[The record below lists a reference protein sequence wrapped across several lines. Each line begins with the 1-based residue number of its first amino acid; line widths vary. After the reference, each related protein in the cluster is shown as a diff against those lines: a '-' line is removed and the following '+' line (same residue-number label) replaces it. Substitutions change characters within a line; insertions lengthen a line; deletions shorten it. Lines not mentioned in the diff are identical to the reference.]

1 MIELLREAI
10 ALYNLPFT
18 ALLGVVLFYW
28 LLVMVGS
35 LDFDFDLFDFGGGDG
50 LPGEVGDLPSGHA
63 GGGALGGA
71 MLTAGRI
78 FGLTQVPIAI
88 WGSFFILFMWIGSML
103 LNYRFNGTAGDRDL
117 ATAAMLLIPNGI
129 GSVVLTRLVT
139 LPVGRLFGALS
150 RVDDEV
156 MKIEGQTGVVTTVEL
171 DEHFGQVQVNQ
182 SGAPSLVNARL
193 LVPGPALR
201 KGDRIRVLQP
211 SADGG
216 FYYVEP
222 LSPPSA

>member
-1 MIELLREAI
+1 MIELIREAI

-18 ALLGVVLFYW
+18 ALLGVVLLYW

-35 LDFDFDLFDFGGGDG
+35 LDFDFDLFDFGSGDG
-50 LPGEVGDLPSGHA
+50 GVGEVGDLPGGH

-71 MLTAGRI
+71 MLSAGRL

-103 LNYRFNGTAGDRDL
+103 LNYRFNGAAGDRDL
-117 ATAAMLLIPNGI
+117 STAAMLLIPNLI

-139 LPVGRLFGALS
+139 FPVGRFFGALS
-150 RVDDEV
+150 QVDDEV
-156 MKIEGQTGVVTTVEL
+156 MKIEGHTGVVTTVEL
-171 DEHFGQVQVNQ
+171 DERYGQVQVNQ

-193 LVPGPALR
+193 RESAPALH
-201 KGDRIRVLQP
+201 KGDLVRVLQP
-211 SADGG
+211 SHDGS

-222 LSPPSA
+222 LSPPPA